1 MPPTKFLRDL
11 TLIINKPKKK
21 LIARYVVMFSQNSQS
36 LRQTP
41 NSSFYIRDILGADS
55 GPNGTPEKY
64 PEYGP
69 RGGQALVGYPP
80 GPYTSHVMAHQSLVP
95 SSRAYPL
102 PFTGRGKYHYTFY
115 LNVKMTIFWNA
126 NFFKNKNDAIRFR
139 KNWQVCTKRKKIRVN
154 FDGVQELVHIWFWIT
169 FILPIV
175 SFSTPII
182 YKNGKIRKYLN

>member
-1 MPPTKFLRDL
+1 
-11 TLIINKPKKK
+11 
-21 LIARYVVMFSQNSQS
+21 MFSQNSQS

-55 GPNGTPEKY
+55 GPNETPEKY

-115 LNVKMTIFWNA
+115 LNVKMTIFWKA
-126 NFFKNKNDAIRFR
+126 IFLKNK
-139 KNWQVCTKRKKIRVN
+139 T
-154 FDGVQELVHIWFWIT
+154 
-169 FILPIV
+169 
-175 SFSTPII
+175 
-182 YKNGKIRKYLN
+182 GKIDKYVQKGKNKGKFWRCTRIGTHLILNNIYPTYSFLFYTYNL

>member
-11 TLIINKPKKK
+11 TLIINKPKKIK
-21 LIARYVVMFSQNSQS
+21 LLARYVVMFSQNSQS

-115 LNVKMTIFWNA
+115 LNVKMTIF
-126 NFFKNKNDAIRFR
+126 
-139 KNWQVCTKRKKIRVN
+139 
-154 FDGVQELVHIWFWIT
+154 
-169 FILPIV
+169 
-175 SFSTPII
+175 
-182 YKNGKIRKYLN
+182 